1 MFDQITSEK
10 LKFYVYCLIDPR
22 DEKPFYIGKG
32 KENRVFEHAR
42 SSIKN
47 ELNSDKLEK
56 IREIRSNG
64 LKVKHIII
72 RHGLVRMKHLKLSL
86 P

>member
-32 KENRVFEHAR
+32 KENIVFVTHFVVI
-42 SSIKN
+42 SSMLNIGTSSGEIVITDKN
-47 ELNSDKLEK
+47 LN
-56 IREIRSNG
+56 
-64 LKVKHIII
+64 IIGSI
-72 RHGLVRMKHLKLSL
+72 DTL
-86 P
+86 